1 MPKLNP
7 LVTGIVPPP
16 IPEAH
21 GWARRYDG
29 AFGPL
34 LDLCQ
39 AVPGYPPHP
48 ALLQQLS
55 DAAAEP
61 AAAKYGLI
69 NGDAALRE
77 AYAADLSHTYGG
89 AIDPNQVAIT
99 AGCNQAFFLAMMTL
113 AQSGDAV
120 LLPTPWFWNHQQTLE
135 MLGIEARALPCTAD
149 DAFIPDPD
157 AAEALLDP
165 RVRAIVL
172 ITPNNPTGAVYPP
185 EVIAR
190 FQSLCQRRGIW
201 LILDETYRDFLPAG
215 QARAHDAFTDP
226 AWPETVIQLYS
237 FSKSYCIP
245 GHRLG
250 AVTAAA
256 PLVLE
261 FIKVLDCMHICP
273 QRAGQSALSWAIGA
287 LGEWRAENRVTIND
301 RAAALRAAF
310 QRLPDW
316 RVESLG
322 AYFAYVR
329 HPFGPAP
336 AAQVAEKLAATCG
349 ALCLPGSAFGPGQ
362 QGHLRLA
369 FANTGLDGISQVADR
384 LAALQQAA

>member
-1 MPKLNP
+1 MPPLNP

-21 GWARRYDG
+21 GWGQRYGG

-48 ALLQQLS
+48 ELLQHLS
-55 DAAAEP
+55 EAAAEP
-61 AAAKYGLI
+61 ATAKYGLI
-69 NGDAALRE
+69 SGDAGLRE
-77 AYAADLSHTYGG
+77 VYAADLSHTYGG
-89 AIDPNQVAIT
+89 TIGPSQVAIT

-113 AQSGDAV
+113 ARSGDAV

-135 MLGIEARALPCTAD
+135 MLAIEARPLPCTAD
-149 DAFIPDPD
+149 DAFIPNPG
-157 AAEALLDP
+157 AAEALLDA

-185 EVIAR
+185 DVIAQ
-190 FQSLCQRRGIW
+190 FQALCQRRGIW

-215 QARAHDAFTDP
+215 QERAHDAFTDP
-226 AWPETVIQLYS
+226 TWPETVIQLYS

-250 AVTAAA
+250 AITAGA
-256 PLVLE
+256 PLVQE
-261 FIKVLDCMHICP
+261 FMKVLDCMHICP
-273 QRAGQSALSWAIGA
+273 QRAGQTALSWAIGA
-287 LGEWRAENRVTIND
+287 LTDWRAENRVTIND
-301 RAAALRAAF
+301 RAAAVRAAL

-329 HPFGPAP
+329 HPFGATP
-336 AAQVAEKLAATCG
+336 AAQVAEKLAATHG

-362 QGHLRLA
+362 EGHLRLA
-369 FANTGLDGISQVADR
+369 FANTGLDGIAQVADR
-384 LAALQQAA
+384 LAGLQRAA